1 MDKVSVLLASSYKG
15 LRQSLRTLLENEGW
29 INVVGTSDSMTEAV
43 ELAEK
48 YLPQVIVLD
57 YELAGSNT
65 RIGQKLLDID
75 PDIKII
81 VLSVFDYV
89 GQIGTEDTP
98 GAANDLASVE
108 WVSKNSNPAD
118 LLKLISG
125 NRQRRIH

>member
-43 ELAEK
+43 ELTEK
-48 YLPQVIVLD
+48 YLPQVVVLD
-57 YELAGSNT
+57 YELAGSNM

-98 GAANDLASVE
+98 GNEHDLASVE